1 MSTESDLPRDPQE
14 SDPDPDTRPAPRK
27 RPRAPRYVL
36 LNPGPVLTS
45 EAVKSALAGADVCH
59 RDSDYAELIERLEGK
74 LLQVF
79 GGHRQSHSVLLVT
92 GSGTSALEAAIS
104 TFVPPGQKLLVA
116 SNGAFGERLQEIAAV
131 HGVEDRPLRYD
142 WGSAIEPQ
150 AVAARLE
157 GDSRIFAVAMVHHE
171 TSVGILNPLREVGEV
186 VARHGRLF
194 FADCISSLGGEE
206 IDVQRDHIDVC
217 VACPNKCLHGV
228 PGVAFVCVSRRVW
241 DLVREVPQRSF
252 YLDLR
257 RYRHYQEDLRQ
268 PPFTPA
274 VASFYALDQAL
285 EELCAQGVPE
295 RIRRYQELNALV
307 QDGLTRLGM
316 DITNNHGRGS
326 HTITCIRVPEFIRFD
341 DLYQELKA
349 SGFIVYN
356 GKNEL
361 EGRVFQVANMGA
373 LTPETIQLFLER
385 LGSVLARHRPLQEG
399 AHV

>member
-1 MSTESDLPRDPQE
+1 
-14 SDPDPDTRPAPRK
+14 
-27 RPRAPRYVL
+27 
-36 LNPGPVLTS
+36 LTS
-45 EAVKSALAGADVCH
+45 DAVKRALAGADVCH
-59 RDSDYAELIERLEGK
+59 RDSDYAELIERLEDK

-79 GGHRQSHSVLLVT
+79 RGRRQSHSLLLLT
-92 GSGTSALEAAIS
+92 GSGTSAVEAMIS
-104 TFVPPGQKLLVA
+104 TFVPPGKKLLVA

-131 HGVEDRPLRYD
+131 HGVAGTPLCYE
-142 WGSAIEPQ
+142 WGSAIQPE
-150 AVAARLE
+150 AVAARLAA
-157 GDSRIFAVAMVHHE
+157 DSQIFAVAMVHHE
-171 TSVGILNPLREVGEV
+171 TSVGILNPVREVGEV
-186 VARHGRLF
+186 AARHGRLF
-194 FADCISSLGGEE
+194 LADCISSLGGED
-206 IDVQRDHIDVC
+206 IDVRRDHIDVC

-228 PGVAFVCVSRRVW
+228 PGVAFVCVNRRVW

-257 RYRHYQEDLRQ
+257 RYRHYQEELRQ

-285 EELCAQGVPE
+285 AELCEQGVPG
-295 RIRRYQELNALV
+295 RIRRYRELNALV
-307 QDGLTRLGM
+307 QEGLARLGM
-316 DITNNHGRGS
+316 EITNNHGRGS

-356 GKNEL
+356 GKSEF

-373 LTPETIQLFLER
+373 LTPEIVRVFLER
-385 LGSVLARHRPLQEG
+385 LGSVLARHRRQQEG